1 MMRRSPLNPGKPL
14 ARKTPL
20 KAVGFKRGALKEA
33 GAVRRVRMKS
43 RGMKGRAPTAE
54 EQRFM
59 DAIASLG
66 CLACAKD
73 GITNPWI
80 SLHHIDGRTKP
91 GAHMLV
97 LPLCGPHHQQDDTD
111 PLGRISV
118 HGNKAR
124 FEARYGAQLELLA
137 EAKERLGLI

>member
-1 MMRRSPLNPGKPL
+1 MKRSALKQGKPL

-20 KAVGFKRGALKEA
+20 KATAFKRADRKEA
-33 GAVRRVRMKS
+33 GAVRRMRS
-43 RGMKGRAPTAE
+43 RGMKGRPPTAE
-54 EQRFM
+54 ERRFM

-66 CLACAKD
+66 CIACRKD
-73 GITNPWI
+73 GWHNPVV
-80 SLHHIDGRTKP
+80 SLHHVDGRTKP

-124 FEARYGAQLELLA
+124 FEAKYGTQMELLA
-137 EAKERLGLI
+137 EAKERLGLCK